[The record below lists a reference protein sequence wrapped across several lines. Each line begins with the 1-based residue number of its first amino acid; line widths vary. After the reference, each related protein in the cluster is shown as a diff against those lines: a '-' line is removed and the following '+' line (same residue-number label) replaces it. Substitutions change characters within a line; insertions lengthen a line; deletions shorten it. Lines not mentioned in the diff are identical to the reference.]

1 MACNVVLALSPSSA
15 ALTGALAAG
24 GVDLC
29 KADEAEGGGVSLT
42 WHLDTK
48 YYSADVR
55 TRGKREWQPSSL
67 VCLALLLR
75 VTHALRPYPP
85 CSKTL
90 LHDPQLT
97 VSPLILPCCPC
108 LHPSAS
114 ACTDVSLQL
123 SLVVYNDAASVPA
136 DLEIKAVIL
145 AYDVL
150 EVRPTAASL
159 IFLLPPAHHHT
170 HT

>member
-1 MACNVVLALSPSSA
+1 MANLLVSAAAISAILMANNVVLALSPSSA

-55 TRGKREWQPSSL
+55 SRERVAAL
-67 VCLALLLR
+67 VCFACLFR

-85 CSKTL
+85 CALACSKSQHMTPSSQY
-90 LHDPQLT
+90 DP
-97 VSPLILPCCPC
+97 
-108 LHPSAS
+108 
-114 ACTDVSLQL
+114 
-123 SLVVYNDAASVPA
+123 
-136 DLEIKAVIL
+136 
-145 AYDVL
+145 
-150 EVRPTAASL
+150 
-159 IFLLPPAHHHT
+159 
-170 HT
+170 